1 LPIEII
7 RNQIGN
13 RHGKTLS
20 FSLAQISDAEL
31 IHAISRGDEDALA
44 FLFDRYRSILFSII
58 LRIVISREEAE
69 DVLQEVFLQVWN
81 KARDFDESRGKAF
94 TWLATLARSRAIDR
108 LRSLGARERAVD
120 EATRETVDVVS
131 DAEIDSMYAE
141 KRKRVQQALAQ
152 LPEEQRRVLLMAYF
166 EGCSQSEIAH
176 RLNTPLGTVKTRM
189 RSGMIRLRESFGDRL
204 KELL

>member
-1 LPIEII
+1 MQPE
-7 RNQIGN
+7 QV
-13 RHGKTLS
+13 
-20 FSLAQISDAEL
+20 QISDAEL
-31 IHAISRGDEDALA
+31 LHSITNGDEAALA
-44 FLFDRYRSILFSII
+44 SLFDRYRSILFSII
-58 LRIVISREEAE
+58 VRIVISREEAE

-94 TWLATLARSRAIDR
+94 TWLATLARSRSIDR

-141 KRKRVQQALAQ
+141 KRKRVQHALAQ

-166 EGCSQSEIAH
+166 EGCSQSEIAD

-189 RSGMIRLRESFGDRL
+189 RSGMIRLRELFGDSL

>member
-1 LPIEII
+1 
-7 RNQIGN
+7 
-13 RHGKTLS
+13 LS

-44 FLFDRYRSILFSII
+44 ILFDRYHSILFSII

-81 KARDFDESRGKAF
+81 KASDFDESRGKAF

-108 LRSLGARERAVD
+108 LRSIGARERAVD
-120 EATRETVDVVS
+120 EQRRETTDIIS

-141 KRKRVQQALAQ
+141 KRERVQRALAQ
-152 LPEEQRRVLLMAYF
+152 LSEEQRRVLLMAYF
-166 EGCSQSEIAH
+166 EGCSQSEIAD

-189 RSGMIRLRESFGDRL
+189 RSGMTRLRELFGDKL